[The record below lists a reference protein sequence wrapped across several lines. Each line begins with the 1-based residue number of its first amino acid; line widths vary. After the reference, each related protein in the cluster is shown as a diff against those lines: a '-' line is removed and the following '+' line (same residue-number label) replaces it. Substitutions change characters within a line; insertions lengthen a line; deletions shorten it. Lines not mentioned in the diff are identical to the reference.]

1 MSRPSSLAGDGAME
15 DDPYL
20 EMIDEQWDSI
30 IAMYRTFA
38 GKKQIIEYNVT
49 TQKLYFLPHRRLH
62 SQLERENER
71 YGGHESQSVSAFR
84 QGHQEAAS
92 AVIHT

>member
-1 MSRPSSLAGDGAME
+1 ME

-49 TQKLYFLPHRRLH
+49 TQKLYFLPRR
-62 SQLERENER
+62 
-71 YGGHESQSVSAFR
+71 
-84 QGHQEAAS
+84 
-92 AVIHT
+92 